1 MQTQAFE
8 IQYTHPPI
16 DTADPFAHL
25 ALEESGG
32 SLEWVHL
39 ARLRAI
45 LLELLPPPIPKQ
57 LHYVILGALDPLLEL
72 VTNARGDRV
81 TLQIILDALRFVIVL
96 ERGQDRQAAED
107 LQVREDGS
115 VVFLVVD
122 FDVLASGR

>member
-8 IQYTHPPI
+8 IQYTHPPV

-32 SLEWVHL
+32 SLEWMHL

-45 LLELLPPPIPKQ
+45 LLELPSPPIPKQ
-57 LHYVILGALDPLLEL
+57 LHYVVLGALDPLLQL

-81 TLQIILDALRFVIVL
+81 TLQISLDALRSVLAL
-96 ERGQDRQAAED
+96 ERVQDRQAAED
-107 LQVREDGS
+107 LQVREDGG
-115 VVFLVVD
+115 VVFLVVN